1 MENNTSKWR
10 DQNRN
15 MDVSQ
20 ALPFT
25 GSVNLSGYISS
36 EITTIPA
43 ILKIVTSYKRP
54 N

>member
-10 DQNRN
+10 DQNRI

-25 GSVNLSGYISS
+25 GSVYLSGDISS
-36 EITTIPA
+36 EIENITGNFENFDLI
-43 ILKIVTSYKRP
+43 
-54 N
+54 